1 MTTDTND
8 ALARAVAIATGPPL
22 SDEPGL
28 GPLTLPGFLREVTER
43 YGDREALVAHADTG
57 VIRWTYAELWERAT
71 EVARAPGARGVGN
84 GSPVG
89 GVMTNRPGWL

>member
-1 MTTDTND
+1 MMTTDTND

-43 YGDREALVAHADTG
+43 YSHREALVAG
-57 VIRWTYAELWERAT
+57 RASKPAKSGT
-71 EVARAPGARGVGN
+71 KLRNASRQK
-84 GSPVG
+84 PVG
-89 GVMTNRPGWL
+89 GGRR

>member
-1 MTTDTND
+1 MMTTDTND

-43 YGDREALVAHADTG
+43 YGDREALVAG
-57 VIRWTYAELWERAT
+57 
-71 EVARAPGARGVGN
+71 APPGRHPAGRN
-84 GSPVG
+84 QVG
-89 GVMTNRPGWL
+89 GRRPPTERPAAA

>member
-43 YGDREALVAHADTG
+43 YGDREALVA
-57 VIRWTYAELWERAT
+57 
-71 EVARAPGARGVGN
+71 
-84 GSPVG
+84 G
-89 GVMTNRPGWL
+89 GPPPPRPGRERGRGGRACGGLAV